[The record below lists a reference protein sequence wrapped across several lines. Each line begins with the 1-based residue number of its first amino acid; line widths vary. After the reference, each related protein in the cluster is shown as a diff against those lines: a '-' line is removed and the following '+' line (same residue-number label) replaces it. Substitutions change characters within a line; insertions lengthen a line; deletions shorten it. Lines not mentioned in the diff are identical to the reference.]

1 MSFNMEYM
9 LIGILGFLVMFQFML
24 IGMIKSKRPVGI

>member
-1 MSFNMEYM
+1 V
-9 LIGILGFLVMFQFML
+9 LLGILGFLVFFQFML